1 VVDVNGGTL
10 TLTNTST
17 GVSLGGPY
25 PGNAELL
32 IRNGTATIGR
42 IGLGYGKV
50 TNASVLNIAGGSL
63 YVGAGGIVQVSTN
76 DTPTNILAGG
86 ILGAT
91 TNWSSSMP
99 MILAGTTIQA
109 ADVSGNAHNISLS
122 GVLSGAGNLVKTGG
136 GMLMLSG
143 TNTYTGTTTI
153 NGGTLLVNT
162 KGASGTGLNAV
173 TVASGGTL
181 GGTGVISGN
190 ITWQSGGLALFTNG
204 SPLTVSN
211 SVTLNNNMVTVVVPG
226 STPLGFGTNTLMKY
240 TASGSTGSFNATPVV
255 TGAGIAATNAATI
268 ITSGGAVSLVV
279 GKSTPVLETAP
290 TATAITYGQALSA
303 SILSGGVV
311 TNTAGA
317 VVPGTFAFNTPSTT
331 LGVGT
336 ASQPV
341 TFTPANT
348 TNYNTV
354 SLNVSVAVNPLAVI
368 LTGTRAYDGTTN
380 AAFGILSVANT
391 VSNDNVTVVSGS
403 AGLAAATV
411 GTNSITST
419 NGLTLGGMS
428 HTNYTLTGVSGA
440 VIITQA
446 VSSVALAS
454 SENPSRDNG
463 EVAFTATVTGVDT
476 PTGTVQFLTN
486 GAAFDAETLTN
497 DAASSVATA
506 LLPAGTNTITAAYS
520 GDENYLSSTNNLN
533 QVVVVVNPQFN
544 LVNLGA
550 SGLVMSGSGGLA
562 NGTYYVL
569 GSTNITLS
577 LSQWTPLVTNQFDNN
592 GNFSFTN
599 PFGTN
604 LQGFYLLQLK

>member
-1 VVDVNGGTL
+1 
-10 TLTNTST
+10 
-17 GVSLGGPY
+17 
-25 PGNAELL
+25 
-32 IRNGTATIGR
+32 
-42 IGLGYGKV
+42 
-50 TNASVLNIAGGSL
+50 
-63 YVGAGGIVQVSTN
+63 
-76 DTPTNILAGG
+76 
-86 ILGAT
+86 
-91 TNWSSSMP
+91 
-99 MILAGTTIQA
+99 
-109 ADVSGNAHNISLS
+109 
-122 GVLSGAGNLVKTGG
+122 
-136 GMLMLSG
+136 
-143 TNTYTGTTTI
+143 
-153 NGGTLLVNT
+153 
-162 KGASGTGLNAV
+162 
-173 TVASGGTL
+173 
-181 GGTGVISGN
+181 
-190 ITWQSGGLALFTNG
+190 
-204 SPLTVSN
+204 
-211 SVTLNNNMVTVVVPG
+211 
-226 STPLGFGTNTLMKY
+226 
-240 TASGSTGSFNATPVV
+240 
-255 TGAGIAATNAATI
+255 
-268 ITSGGAVSLVV
+268 
-279 GKSTPVLETAP
+279 
-290 TATAITYGQALSA
+290 
-303 SILSGGVV
+303 
-311 TNTAGA
+311 
-317 VVPGTFAFNTPSTT
+317 
-331 LGVGT
+331 
-336 ASQPV
+336 V

-497 DAASSVATA
+497 DTASSVATA